1 MPNARQLPLNSLVV
15 PTFCFSL
22 PTVAPLFS
30 HGGRFGMLF
39 LSLMVMAP
47 TILVVS
53 LCGDTLGVGLA
64 SLGY

>member
-1 MPNARQLPLNSLVV
+1 MPNDRQLPLISLVA
-15 PTFCFSL
+15 PTIGFSL
-22 PTVAPLFS
+22 ATFAPLFS
-30 HGGRFGMLF
+30 DGGRFGMLF

-53 LCGDTLGVGLA
+53 ICGDALGVGLA

>member
-1 MPNARQLPLNSLVV
+1 MPNARQLPLISLVA
-15 PTFCFSL
+15 PTIGFSL
-22 PTVAPLFS
+22 ATFAPLFS
-30 HGGRFGMLF
+30 DGGRFGMLF

-53 LCGDTLGVGLA
+53 LCGDALGVGLA

>member
-1 MPNARQLPLNSLVV
+1 MPNDRQLPLISLMA
-15 PTFCFSL
+15 PTIGFSL
-22 PTVAPLFS
+22 TTFAPLFS
-30 HGGRFGMLF
+30 DGWRNGMLF

-53 LCGDTLGVGLA
+53 LCGGALGVGLA